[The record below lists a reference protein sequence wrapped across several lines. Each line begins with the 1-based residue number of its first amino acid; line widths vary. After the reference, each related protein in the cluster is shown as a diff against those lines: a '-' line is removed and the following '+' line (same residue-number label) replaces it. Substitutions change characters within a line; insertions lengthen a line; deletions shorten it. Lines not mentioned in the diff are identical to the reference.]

1 MTATSRLHRQK
12 DTERQRKTEENVD
25 RRPVVAP
32 RAEVRWR
39 GSSTC
44 APGSGPRIAFAN
56 DDYFISSVFPRRQ
69 KKEEKLDCVTDR
81 RLLCDKRKGTGSP
94 CSARWP
100 SLKRWRP
107 KSRLPRALQAVA
119 QRSVTSRASPVS
131 VVEALSHWFST
142 LSISKHP
149 YTDQQGT

>member
-1 MTATSRLHRQK
+1 MRPRKGAAAQGIGQSGRYRPPERVHHHHASLFQHEHHPWVSAARSRDRHPSTQPCRRRKRSAEQGPLRQ
-12 DTERQRKTEENVD
+12 T
-25 RRPVVAP
+25 
-32 RAEVRWR
+32 
-39 GSSTC
+39 
-44 APGSGPRIAFAN
+44 N

-119 QRSVTSRASPVS
+119 QRSVTSRASPIS
-131 VVEALSHWFST
+131 VVEALSH
-142 LSISKHP
+142 
-149 YTDQQGT
+149 